1 MTGENVD
8 AGSGDDAVAGSE
20 DDATQRSD
28 GPSGQ
33 DDATQ
38 RSDGTSRDRLADR
51 RGVETKV
58 YQPAEDSRLLAAAA
72 VEDERVAGRVLEV
85 GTGSG
90 WVAEQVARE
99 TDATVIATD
108 VNPAAC
114 REAATRAAAA
124 SEGPDPAFAT
134 VRANLVAPF
143 VDETFDAVLFNPP
156 YLPTDPD
163 NEWDD
168 WMETALSGGESGR
181 AVLNPFLD
189 AVGRVLAS
197 GGVAL
202 VLVSSLT
209 GVDAVLDRAST
220 NGLTGTPVRQESYPF
235 ESLTV
240 YRFERVSE

>member
-1 MTGENVD
+1 MTGEDVD
-8 AGSGDDAVAGSE
+8 AGSEAEANAGRE
-20 DDATQRSD
+20 DDTTRN
-28 GPSGQ
+28 
-33 DDATQ
+33 
-38 RSDGTSRDRLADR
+38 SDGTSDPDGATERPDEASRDRLAER
-51 RGVETKV
+51 RGVETEV

-99 TDATVIATD
+99 TDATVVASD

-114 REAATRAAAA
+114 REAATRADAA
-124 SEGPDPAFAT
+124 SEGADPAFAT
-134 VRANLVAPF
+134 VRADLVAPF
-143 VDETFDAVLFNPP
+143 ADGTFDAVLFNPP

-189 AVGRVLAS
+189 AVGRVLAPR
-197 GGVAL
+197 GVAL

-209 GVDAVLDRAST
+209 GVGDVLDRASA

-240 YRFERVSE
+240 YRFERASE